1 MAIYKKGD
9 IEVSINERGVDRGN
23 VNANFYTEDKS
34 TSAINIYVKWDKHP
48 LNLNNINMQL
58 QLDLFHSDGSIFM
71 DEPLNIIYSENGL
84 VQYKISDNVIKHVGK
99 VNAKLFLKNDTQSVH
114 VANFNF
120 NIKDSGV
127 TDAVDKEITVNLV
140 DDSVRRIIQ
149 ENAIE
154 LLGDDFKEDV
164 SVELKNY
171 VNENIETF
179 KGPKG
184 DEGKQGQRGPQG
196 VKGDT
201 GERGLEGPQ
210 GIQGERGLQ
219 GEQGPEGP
227 RGMTGPKGDKGDE
240 GDPGKDGT
248 DSPLKGLEGV
258 FIGDSITQK
267 NFRTTK
273 NYHEY
278 IAERTGMSVINMG
291 KSGTGYQDRK
301 NVAYDLINQPDF
313 ICIFLGTNDWGLVGG
328 KTKELGT
335 VEEHH
340 YSTVAGSIFYTFEQ
354 LINMYPTTP
363 IVAMTPLP
371 RIESNP
377 KNNNVNDKNY
387 TLEQLSEVIKGVAK
401 LFSIPVLDLYHNSN
415 LRVWNN
421 NINKM
426 FFAWKDGAEDGLHPN
441 DKGHEFI
448 SHMIQSFLENN
459 AVVGRKNDFSLSLKE
474 ETQLET
480 NLYTKE
486 VLPTGM
492 FWNQDTSFAINIKQS
507 DLDLTLNTIS
517 KIECRGTSI
526 VNPRGVLSNSPYWY
540 TIPTYPEGDKNNR
553 ISEVVSFTD
562 SLTKIDFTE
571 KRGYEYMP
579 DILKVTY
586 SRK

>member
-1 MAIYKKGD
+1 MVILKNKNV
-9 IEVSINERGVDRGN
+9 EVNINEKGADNGNIGV
-23 VNANFYTEDKS
+23 NFYTEDKGT
-34 TSAINIYVKWDKHP
+34 TSIRIKIKH
-48 LNLNNINMQL
+48 LNQPFNLKKHNYIPR
-58 QLDLFHSDGSIFM
+58 LDLLHSDGSIFTNQ
-71 DEPLNIIYSENGL
+71 EVEIVQGENGL
-84 VQYKISDNVIKHVGK
+84 IQYKPSDQIMKHYGK
-99 VNAKLFLKNDTQSVH
+99 VNVKLILKNETESVH
-114 VANFNF
+114 AANFEF
-120 NIKDSGV
+120 NILSSGIEEAVNKEVSV
-127 TDAVDKEITVNLV
+127 TLVEDTV
-140 DDSVRRIIQ
+140 RKIAQ
-149 ENAIE
+149 ENALEII
-154 LLGDDFKEDV
+154 DDSFKEKLNNDV
-164 SVELKNY
+164 IVYL
-171 VNENIETF
+171 NENTDLF
-179 KGPKG
+179 KGP
-184 DEGKQGQRGPQG
+184 QGN
-196 VKGDT
+196 K
-201 GERGLEGPQ
+201 
-210 GIQGERGLQ
+210 
-219 GEQGPEGP
+219 
-227 RGMTGPKGDKGDE
+227 

-258 FIGDSITQK
+258 FIGDSITEK

-278 IAERTGMSVINMG
+278 IAERTGMSVVNMG

-301 NVAYDLINQPDF
+301 NVAYDLIKQPDF
-313 ICIFLGTNDWGLVGG
+313 ICIFLGTNDWGLVGS

-415 LRVWNN
+415 LRVWNS

-448 SHMIQSFLENN
+448 SYIIQSFLENN
-459 AVVGRKNDFSLSLKE
+459 AVVGQKNNFSLSLKE
-474 ETQLET
+474 ETQLEE

-492 FWNQDTSFAINIKQS
+492 FWKQDTSFVINIKQS

-517 KIECRGTSI
+517 KIEYRGASI
-526 VNPRGVLSNSPYWY
+526 VNPRGITSNSPYWY

-553 ISEVVSFTD
+553 ISEVVAFTD
-562 SLTKIDFTE
+562 ALTKIDFTE